1 MATRSRG
8 KRVAVVMAGG
18 SGERFWPLSRR
29 LRPKQLLRLTGSAA
43 TMLDES
49 VARLAPL
56 IAPDDIYVAT
66 SQILVE
72 PIRTAQSGVP
82 DENVI
87 AEPCKR
93 NTSGCLAYATA
104 HILAKE
110 DVAEDDASFGNLSM
124 AVVTADQS
132 IGDGDAFRATVS
144 TVLDAAAR
152 EGALATIGI
161 VPTRPETGYGY
172 VRTPDDD
179 RPLDGFSEGIR
190 VYRVTDFQE
199 KPDAARAEVFLASG
213 RYLWNAGMFFWRV
226 ADFMGELDAVC
237 PSVSEAVRAMT
248 RAMRAGDTA
257 AVEHIFEGL
266 KDVSIDIALM
276 ERARK
281 VIVARASFPWD
292 DVGSWPALERTHTPD
307 AAGNVN
313 VGQAILVD
321 SRRCIVYNDAGE
333 VSQRVVA
340 LVGAEDLVVVVT
352 RDAILVMPKNRA
364 QDVREVVSELK
375 RRGAAQ
381 L

>member
-1 MATRSRG
+1 
-8 KRVAVVMAGG
+8 
-18 SGERFWPLSRR
+18 
-29 LRPKQLLRLTGSAA
+29 
-43 TMLDES
+43 
-49 VARLAPL
+49 
-56 IAPDDIYVAT
+56 
-66 SQILVE
+66 
-72 PIRTAQSGVP
+72 
-82 DENVI
+82 
-87 AEPCKR
+87 
-93 NTSGCLAYATA
+93 
-104 HILAKE
+104 
-110 DVAEDDASFGNLSM
+110 
-124 AVVTADQS
+124 
-132 IGDGDAFRATVS
+132 
-144 TVLDAAAR
+144 
-152 EGALATIGI
+152 
-161 VPTRPETGYGY
+161 
-172 VRTPDDD
+172 
-179 RPLDGFSEGIR
+179 
-190 VYRVTDFQE
+190 
-199 KPDAARAEVFLASG
+199 
-213 RYLWNAGMFFWRV
+213 
-226 ADFMGELDAVC
+226 
-237 PSVSEAVRAMT
+237 MT

>member
-1 MATRSRG
+1 MAVGTRG

-29 LRPKQLLRLTGSAA
+29 LRPKQLLRLTGGAA
-43 TMLDES
+43 TMLEES

-66 SQILVE
+66 SRVLVE
-72 PIRTAQSGVP
+72 PIRAAKSGVP

-110 DVAEDDASFGNLSM
+110 DVAEDDASCGNLSM

-132 IGDGDAFRATVS
+132 IGDGDAFRATVG
-144 TVLDAAAR
+144 TVLNAAQR

-179 RPLDGFSEGIR
+179 RPLEGFSEGIR
-190 VYRVTDFQE
+190 VYRVTAFQE
-199 KPDAARAEVFLASG
+199 KPDAARAAGFLASG

-237 PSVSEAVRAMT
+237 PSLSVAVRAMT
-248 RAMRAGDTA
+248 RAMRAGDA
-257 AVEHIFEGL
+257 MEVEHVFEGL

-281 VIVARASFPWD
+281 VLVARA
-292 DVGSWPALERTHTPD
+292 T
-307 AAGNVN
+307 
-313 VGQAILVD
+313 
-321 SRRCIVYNDAGE
+321 
-333 VSQRVVA
+333 
-340 LVGAEDLVVVVT
+340 
-352 RDAILVMPKNRA
+352 
-364 QDVREVVSELK
+364 
-375 RRGAAQ
+375 
-381 L
+381 